1 MRILFSILRP
11 TVLKNFESVIRS
23 LAARGH
29 EVELVIHTRIKDPRL
44 GELIPSL
51 TAERGVTLVKAPA
64 IASDTRVI
72 RRTAAVRSSLDYL
85 RYIEPR
91 YPGDEMARAGKA
103 PQLTRFGARLPFL
116 RTPRGRR
123 VLRKALVAVD
133 RTVRPTPGLVRFLE
147 RRRPDIVLLT
157 PYVDQRIPPQ
167 PVDYVQPD
175 LLRAAQRLRI
185 PTVVCVAS
193 WDHLT
198 LKSSLWP
205 RPDRALVWNEI
216 QRREADE
223 LHGLS
228 PELVVVTGAQCY
240 DEWFGWTPRPRDE
253 FCARAGLDPER
264 PYVLYTCLVSPR
276 NGPSEVTFVLSW
288 LDALRAH
295 PDPAVSGVGVLVR
308 PHPGRTETWQ
318 DVDLSAY
325 GNAVLFPRDPG
336 FPTTVRE
343 KSDYF
348 DSIYHS
354 KAVVGLNTSAML
366 EAAIIRR
373 PVFTI
378 LVPEFEKYQMD
389 KPHFR
394 YLREVAGGVVH
405 ASQGLAEHVE
415 LLRRALGEDGS
426 GWRRDEAAF
435 VHEFLRPHGLDVEAT
450 PIFVDEIEKVAH
462 GRNVA
467 AAQRRS
473 ESAPLG
479 WAR

>member
-1 MRILFSILRP
+1 MRILFSVLRP
-11 TVLKNFESVIRS
+11 TVLKNFESVIRTLS
-23 LAARGH
+23 ARGH

-51 TAERGVTLVKAPA
+51 TAEPGVTLVKPPPV
-64 IASDTRVI
+64 ASDSRVI

-133 RTVRPTPGLVRFLE
+133 RTVRPTSGLVRFLE
-147 RRRPDIVLLT
+147 RRRPDIVLFT

-167 PVDYVQPD
+167 AVDYVQPD
-175 LLRAAQRLRI
+175 LLRAARRLRI

-205 RPDRALVWNEI
+205 RPDRVLVWNEI
-216 QRREADE
+216 QCREADE
-223 LHGLS
+223 LHGVP
-228 PELVVVTGAQCY
+228 PELVAVTGAQCY
-240 DEWFGWTPRPRDE
+240 DEWFGWTPRPRNE

-276 NGPSEVTFVLSW
+276 RGPSEVAFVLRW

-295 PDPAVSGVGVLVR
+295 HDSVVSGVGVLVR

-336 FPTTVRE
+336 FPTTMQE

-354 KAVVGLNTSAML
+354 TAVVGLNTSAML
-366 EAAIIRR
+366 EAAIVRR

-394 YLREVAGGVVH
+394 YLREIAGGVVH
-405 ASQGLAEHVE
+405 ASHGLAEHIE

-450 PIFVDEIEKVAH
+450 PIFVDEIEQVAH
-462 GRNVA
+462 GHHAA

-473 ESAPLG
+473 EPAPVG